1 MDYHAMWQKWDEF
14 SYDEKYITIGK
25 NQKSAYS
32 LPRRLMTITSYQ
44 DLLYKSEKRNDYLR
58 LMFALVRKLREIE
71 DDVPLTRHE
80 CVEYLNQIVSDCGDC
95 EYVVGELRD
104 LIYDMNFREDELES
118 FTENHP
124 IPLTDIKPIFDKEG
138 QIIKEKTYSAMMK
151 RLEELS
157 RESEARNMGFM
168 PIEFDMPQETTQQR
182 TTEFLTDG
190 WTCCDDEVNGEE

>member
-1 MDYHAMWQKWDEF
+1 MDYHATWQKWDEF
-14 SYDEKYITIGK
+14 IPYEKYITIDK

-58 LMFALVRKLREIE
+58 LMLTLVRRWQALP
-71 DDVPLTRHE
+71 DDVPLTRKQ
-80 CVEYLNQIVSDCGDC
+80 CIEYLDEIISTSGDC
-95 EYVVGELRD
+95 QYVVDELRE
-104 LIYDMNFREDELES
+104 LILRMNFREDELES
-118 FTENHP
+118 FAENP
-124 IPLTDIKPIFDKEG
+124 PKPLTDIKPILDEEG
-138 QIIKEKTYSAMMK
+138 RIVKEKTYSAMMK

-168 PIEFDMPQETTQQR
+168 PIEFDMPQEPASPLR

-190 WTCCDDEVNGEE
+190 WTCDDGTDDGE